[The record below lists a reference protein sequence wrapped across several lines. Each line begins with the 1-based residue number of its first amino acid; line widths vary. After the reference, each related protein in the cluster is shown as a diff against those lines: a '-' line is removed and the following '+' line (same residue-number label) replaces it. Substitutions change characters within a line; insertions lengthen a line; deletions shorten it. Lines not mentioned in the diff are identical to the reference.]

1 MRTHAAAALLLSVL
15 LLVAGCGGGLSKK
28 ELVAKADAI
37 CTRVNKQVAKEPD
50 PKTTKDLERLAKRT
64 VEISDP
70 ALDDMDALKPPS
82 DLESDFK
89 KFVAILRKQRDLTK
103 EIGAAAG
110 KGDTAAIQKV
120 GAKAQKAQDEY
131 RRLTGKIGFKEC
143 GGGV

>member
-1 MRTHAAAALLLSVL
+1 MRAHAAVAVL
-15 LLVAGCGGGLSKK
+15 LLLPLAGCGGSELSRKQ
-28 ELVAKADAI
+28 LVAKADAI

-50 PKTTKDLERLAKRT
+50 PKTTKDLQRLAQRT

-82 DLESDFK
+82 EIESDFK
-89 KFVAILRKQRDLTK
+89 KFVAILRKQRDLT
-103 EIGAAAG
+103 EQIGKAAG
-110 KGDTAAIQKV
+110 KDDTEQVQKI
-120 GAKAQKAQDEY
+120 GAQAQKAQDEY

>member
-1 MRTHAAAALLLSVL
+1 MRTHAAAAALLPVV
-15 LLVAGCGGGLSKK
+15 LLVAGCGDELSQK

-37 CTRVNKQVAKEPD
+37 CTRVNKQVAKLPD
-50 PKTTKDLERLAKRT
+50 PKTTKDLEGLAERT
-64 VEISDP
+64 VKISDP
-70 ALDDMDALKPPS
+70 ALDDMADLKPPS
-82 DLESDFK
+82 KLEDEFK

-103 EIGAAAG
+103 EIGEAAG
-110 KGDTAAIQKV
+110 KDDTAAIQKV